1 MKRDRLL
8 WVDDEI
14 SLLRP
19 HILFLE
25 GKGYEVDTVT
35 NGQDALDRCRA
46 TTYDLIFLDENM
58 PGLSGLQTLALI
70 KEICPTV
77 PVIMIT
83 KSEEENI
90 MDMAIGQKIADYLIK
105 PVNPNQILLSL
116 KKNLHRRDIV
126 SEAAQTAYQQ
136 NFGKIGM
143 QINDSLTAT
152 DWMELYR
159 RLVYWELELE
169 ACGSRSIA
177 SCISSAMK
185 RYRYPTIS
193 VSLRGSGPRDRKILN
208 SAFFTRSAFLQWW
221 VGMSSRKGS

>member
-1 MKRDRLL
+1 MKKDKLL

-70 KEICPTV
+70 KDICPTV
-77 PVIMIT
+77 PVVMIT

-90 MDMAIGQKIADYLIK
+90 MDMENCRLPDQARQSQSNIIIAK
-105 PVNPNQILLSL
+105 EEPSPP
-116 KKNLHRRDIV
+116 
-126 SEAAQTAYQQ
+126 
-136 NFGKIGM
+136 G
-143 QINDSLTAT
+143 
-152 DWMELYR
+152 YR
-159 RLVYWELELE
+159 QRSRTNRLPAEF
-169 ACGSRSIA
+169 R
-177 SCISSAMK
+177 
-185 RYRYPTIS
+185 
-193 VSLRGSGPRDRKILN
+193 
-208 SAFFTRSAFLQWW
+208 
-221 VGMSSRKGS
+221 

>member
-70 KEICPTV
+70 KDICQRSLSFF
-77 PVIMIT
+77 IT
-83 KSEEENI
+83 LLTFSVLKDNTI
-90 MDMAIGQKIADYLIK
+90 FRLILFRR
-105 PVNPNQILLSL
+105 QIFFFLS
-116 KKNLHRRDIV
+116 
-126 SEAAQTAYQQ
+126 
-136 NFGKIGM
+136 
-143 QINDSLTAT
+143 
-152 DWMELYR
+152 
-159 RLVYWELELE
+159 
-169 ACGSRSIA
+169 
-177 SCISSAMK
+177 
-185 RYRYPTIS
+185 
-193 VSLRGSGPRDRKILN
+193 
-208 SAFFTRSAFLQWW
+208 FFFLCWQ
-221 VGMSSRKGS
+221 VQ

>member
-77 PVIMIT
+77 PVVMIT

-105 PVNPNQILLSL
+105 
-116 KKNLHRRDIV
+116 
-126 SEAAQTAYQQ
+126 
-136 NFGKIGM
+136 
-143 QINDSLTAT
+143 
-152 DWMELYR
+152 
-159 RLVYWELELE
+159 LV
-169 ACGSRSIA
+169 
-177 SCISSAMK
+177 
-185 RYRYPTIS
+185 T
-193 VSLRGSGPRDRKILN
+193 VSLAKDNTIFRVVLFRRQIFFSLSFFFLCRQVQQRFIQCI
-208 SAFFTRSAFLQWW
+208 AF
-221 VGMSSRKGS
+221 